1 MADVTVL
8 QRGGIYLAR
17 LDPAK
22 GAEIGKLR
30 PVVALTAQRI
40 LDVDPPVVFV
50 CPLSSQS
57 FTAFETLHVVLEPR
71 DRLLKRSYAL
81 VEHCRSISRHRLQ
94 PDRIAMLSA
103 REIAQVLH
111 RLQRLLGL

>member
-1 MADVTVL
+1 VAEVTAL

-22 GAEIGKLR
+22 GPEIGKLR

-40 LDVDPPVVFV
+40 LNVHPPVVFI

-57 FTAFETLHVVLEPR
+57 FTEFETLHVVLEPR
-71 DRLLKRSYAL
+71 DRLLKPSYAL
-81 VEHCRSISRHRLQ
+81 VEHCRSVSRQRLQ
-94 PDRIAMLSA
+94 PDRVAMLSA
-103 REIAQVLH
+103 REIAQILH